1 MPKQRTKTKRQ
12 TLKTK
17 YAVDKKVKEHN
28 RKLRKD
34 LRKNPLA
41 AKKLE
46 RDPGIP
52 NLNPF
57 KVELE
62 AKMRRSAKLIEQ
74 SNLHQQRRA
83 SELARRRQMTDAERL
98 REMASGA
105 AARAET
111 HKIESTAAAEA
122 AAMRASSSTSA
133 DTSARAAA
141 DTSRKT
147 FYKHLRTVMTKAD
160 IILEVLDA
168 RDPLA
173 CRAPEIEAMILRA
186 AGDKKLVLVLNKID
200 LVPPSV
206 VQAWLKYLRQS
217 FPAVAFK
224 ASTQQQKSH
233 LSAAGGARV
242 NQAVRSGEVLTGSGS
257 AGTDILLQLIKNYSR
272 SHDKK
277 KAVTVGIIGYPNVGK
292 SSIVNSLKRHRAVG
306 VSPVPGFTKQ
316 AQEVQL
322 DAKIRLLDC
331 PGIIFDDGAGSGGLD
346 DGGAGLLLRNCV
358 SVESMPDPELA
369 VAGILRRCEPTKLM
383 SLYRLPRFSDADEFL
398 TLVARQRGKLLRG
411 NEPDITAAAR
421 AVLQDW
427 NSGAIPFFTAPPAMS
442 ADVERSAI
450 VTEWGKALDM
460 DALER
465 AEEVAV
471 FGGPAAAAASSA
483 AAGMAIAASAMP
495 ATSAAATAALEGE
508 DDEEDDDIE
517 EDGESDDEDDSDDD
531 AAEPGL
537 LRSSGLPAGSSSSA
551 PVALPRA
558 AVSLG
563 WDDDKIEDKH
573 RRRAAA
579 AAKPVRAVIAEEE
592 AAETML
598 AQKQSLSAKKLR
610 KERRRAARSAGDG
623 AAAPSSSGAAVAAA
637 PKSSAPYDFGEFF

>member
-1 MPKQRTKTKRQ
+1 METATESF
-12 TLKTK
+12 
-17 YAVDKKVKEHN
+17 AVPGALACPRRPQVKEHN

-450 VTEWGKALDM
+450 VTEWGKVSEPCCEL
-460 DALER
+460 L
-465 AEEVAV
+465 VV
-471 FGGPAAAAASSA
+471 FCWLLLCAR
-483 AAGMAIAASAMP
+483 AIASHGLSGAQAGAWLQYSC
-495 ATSAAATAALEGE
+495 SLHLREAAPQLDLCLGICYFRARIT
-508 DDEEDDDIE
+508 
-517 EDGESDDEDDSDDD
+517 
-531 AAEPGL
+531 PPR
-537 LRSSGLPAGSSSSA
+537 LRRPSGRGVLSSRPAGGCG
-551 PVALPRA
+551 VAT
-558 AVSLG
+558 G
-563 WDDDKIEDKH
+563 
-573 RRRAAA
+573 
-579 AAKPVRAVIAEEE
+579 
-592 AAETML
+592 T
-598 AQKQSLSAKKLR
+598 
-610 KERRRAARSAGDG
+610 
-623 AAAPSSSGAAVAAA
+623 
-637 PKSSAPYDFGEFF
+637 